1 MEKIVN
7 LFPVPIMLVDMS
19 DVNCKE
25 KLIEIIDSSE
35 KVEHALVPNGVSSFE
50 TMPILHHPELE
61 ELKIKIE
68 HHINKYTKYL
78 GIGPLV
84 VSNNWFN
91 IMDEGSKIRRH
102 NHEASIVSGAYY
114 PRAPEGSS
122 KLRFINPLKPFR
134 MTEMYT
140 HQTPY
145 SCFDQDVECLEDLM
159 ILFPSWLFHSSTP
172 HFGEKDRYII
182 SFNTMPYGDINFNL
196 ATDSVASLEVHTK
209 EKK

>member
-159 ILFPSWLFHSSTP
+159 ILFPSWLEHYTN
-172 HFGEKDRYII
+172 ENTTQKRTVV
-182 SFNTMPYGDINFNL
+182 SFNTKSKYAEQNFF
-196 ATDSVASLEVHTK
+196 
-209 EKK
+209 

>member
-35 KVEHALVPNGVSSFE
+35 KIEHGLVPNGVSSFE

-68 HHINKYTKYL
+68 QHINKYAKCL
-78 GIGPLV
+78 GIGQLV
-84 VSNNWFN
+84 VQNNWFN
-91 IMDEGSKIRRH
+91 IMDEGSKVKRH
-102 NHEASIVSGAYY
+102 NHEASVISGAYY

-122 KLRFINPLKPFR
+122 KLHFINPLKPFR
-134 MTEMYT
+134 MTEIHT

-159 ILFPSWLFHSSTP
+159 ILFPSWLEHYTN
-172 HFGEKDRYII
+172 ENTTQKRTVV
-182 SFNTMPYGDINFNL
+182 SFNTKSKFADQNFEYKL
-196 ATDSVASLEVHTK
+196 DK
-209 EKK
+209 